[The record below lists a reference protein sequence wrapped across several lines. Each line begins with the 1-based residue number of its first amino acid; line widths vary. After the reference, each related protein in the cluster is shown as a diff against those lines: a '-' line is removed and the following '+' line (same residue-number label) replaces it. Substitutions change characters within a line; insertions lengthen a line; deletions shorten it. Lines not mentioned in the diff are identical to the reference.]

1 MEYVALFFKI
11 LFFTLGIPVLC
22 GLVVGVC
29 DVIVNFLM
37 GRGLGRGIIL
47 GTSIIGTPIH
57 ELGHAL
63 MCLIFAHKIDK
74 IVLWQP
80 QSKDGALGYVTHRY
94 NRKNIYH
101 QLGNIFI
108 GLGPVFSGLAVM
120 ILCML
125 IAFPETVS
133 AYADNASSLVSGGDG
148 YLSLLTE
155 GFAIIPA
162 MLEEWSDG
170 GIPVWGRVIAVI
182 FMLCV
187 SLHISLSPA
196 DIKGALGGIPVY
208 LLLTLIATVIVS
220 LIGSDAMETVSGALA
235 GFSAA
240 TFALFML
247 VFVFAVLQIL
257 LGILIFLIRKL
268 IGLR

>member
-11 LFFTLGIPVLC
+11 LFFTLGVPVIC
-22 GLVVGVC
+22 GLVVGMC
-29 DVIVNFLM
+29 DKIFNFLM
-37 GRGLGRGIIL
+37 GRGIGRGMIL
-47 GTSIIGTPIH
+47 GTSIIGTPVH

-80 QSKDGALGYVTHRY
+80 QSKNGTLGYVTHRY
-94 NRKNIYH
+94 SSKNVYQ

-108 GLGPVFSGLAVM
+108 GLGPMFSGLVVM
-120 ILCML
+120 IVCML
-125 IAFPETVS
+125 LCFPETIS
-133 AYADNASSLVSGGDG
+133 TYADNAFSLVSDGDG
-148 YLSLLTE
+148 FFSIMIE
-155 GFAIIPA
+155 GVGIIPS

-170 GIPVWGRVIAVI
+170 VVPVWGRIIAVI
-182 FMLCV
+182 LMLCV

-196 DIKGALGGIPVY
+196 DVKVALGGVPVY
-208 LLLTLIATVIVS
+208 LVLTLIVTVIVS
-220 LIGSDAMETVSGALA
+220 LIGTDAMESVGGALA
-235 GFSAA
+235 GFCAA

-247 VFVFAVLQIL
+247 VFLFALVQLL
-257 LGILIFLIRKL
+257 LGFVVFLIRKL

>member
-11 LFFTLGIPVLC
+11 LFYTLGIPVLC

-29 DVIVNFLM
+29 DAVFRFLM
-37 GRGLGRGIIL
+37 GRGLGRGMIL
-47 GTSIIGTPIH
+47 GTSIIGTPVH

-80 QSKDGALGYVTHRY
+80 KSKDGTLGYVTHRY
-94 NRKNIYH
+94 NPKNIYH
-101 QLGNIFI
+101 QLGNILI

-120 ILCML
+120 VLCML
-125 IAFPETVS
+125 LCFPETVS
-133 AYADNASSLVSGGDG
+133 AYTDHASAMVSGGDG
-148 YLSLLTE
+148 FLSLLIE

-170 GIPVWGRVIAVI
+170 GVPVWGRVIAVI
-182 FMLCV
+182 LMLCV

-196 DIKGALGGIPVY
+196 DIKGALGGVPVY
-208 LLLTLIATVIVS
+208 LVLTLVATVIVS
-220 LIGSDAMETVSGALA
+220 LIGTDAMEAVSGALA

-257 LGILIFLIRKL
+257 LGLLVFLLRKL

>member
-22 GLVVGVC
+22 GLVVGIC
-29 DVIVNFLM
+29 DAIVNFLM
-37 GRGLGRGIIL
+37 GRGIGRGIIL

-63 MCLIFAHKIDK
+63 MCVIFAHKIDK

-80 QSKDGALGYVTHRY
+80 KSKDGTLGFVTHRY
-94 NRKNIYH
+94 NPKNIYH

-125 IAFPETVS
+125 ICFPETVS
-133 AYADNASSLVSGGDG
+133 AYADNAASMVSGGDG
-148 YLSLLTE
+148 FLPLLTE
-155 GFAIIPA
+155 GFGIIPA

-170 GIPVWGRVIAVI
+170 SVPVWGRVIAVI
-182 FMLCV
+182 FMVCV

-196 DIKGALGGIPVY
+196 DIKGALGGVPVY
-208 LLLTLIATVIVS
+208 LALTLIATVIVS
-220 LIGSDAMETVSGALA
+220 LIGTDAMETVSGALA

-247 VFVFAVLQIL
+247 VFVFALLQIL
-257 LGILIFLIRKL
+257 LGLAVFLLRKL
-268 IGLR
+268 FGLR